1 MGRASRTAGHHRHCG
16 WHVTVTCRKA
26 SAAALH
32 VSAVLHFA
40 VGLHGAYLLEH
51 PHVGPMQSQV
61 FRELG
66 QWKFL
71 TFWNMVLQTVYF
83 TICVINDLIGT
94 NDSHPKK
101 TPFIRSL
108 RDFIQASL
116 AFPLSTF
123 VCLTFWSLYAIDRE
137 LVFPKAADTFFP
149 WWLNHVMHSNI
160 LVFSLLETVATYHKY
175 PSRSKCLL
183 GLAVFTI
190 VYLVWVHIIY
200 YLSGEWVYP
209 VLSVLNVAQRIVFF
223 LILMLLFFG
232 LYFLGEVLNNKV
244 WESEVAEGQKT
255 RKMKKK

>member
-1 MGRASRTAGHHRHCG
+1 MQAIAKGVSRFTRS
-16 WHVTVTCRKA
+16 TQMA
-26 SAAALH
+26 SAARILH
-32 VSAVLHFA
+32 VVAMLHYL
-40 VGLHGAYLLEH
+40 VGIHGAAQLKIAR
-51 PHVGPMQSQV
+51 VGPFLSDV
-61 FRELG
+61 FYNIG
-66 QWKFL
+66 NCKFV
-71 TFWNMVLQTVYF
+71 TYWNLVLQTVYF